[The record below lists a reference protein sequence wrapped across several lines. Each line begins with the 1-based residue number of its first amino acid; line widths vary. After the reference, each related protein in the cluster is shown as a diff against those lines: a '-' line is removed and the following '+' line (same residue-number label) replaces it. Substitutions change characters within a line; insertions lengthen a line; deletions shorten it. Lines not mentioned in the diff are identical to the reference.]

1 VREARL
7 APALRIA
14 CGVAAAAMAIQ
25 VIFLDEPRFAVAI
38 VNATWD
44 KAVHF
49 TYFGTMCFFLW
60 IACGRRWELA
70 VWAAVLFIG
79 AVDETHQA
87 YVPGRSSD
95 IKDWLADGL
104 GAATALFFMQRMW
117 LLRLP
122 LNGENPCVES

>member
-1 VREARL
+1 MIDVRL
-7 APALRIA
+7 TPALRLA
-14 CGVAAAAMAIQ
+14 CGFAAAAMAVQ
-25 VIFLDEPRFAVAI
+25 VIFLAEPRFAAAI

-49 TYFGTMCFFLW
+49 TYFATMCFFLW
-60 IACGRRWELA
+60 VACAKRWELA
-70 VWAAVLFIG
+70 VWAAILFIG

-104 GAATALFFMQRMW
+104 GAATALIVMQRALW
-117 LLRLP
+117 PRLA
-122 LNGENPCVES
+122 LTGERSCAES